1 MGQSTGQWLSY
12 LWPLAEVVNVRS
24 EDFGEI
30 ACVSPCRAEERSRS
44 LIQIRYVN
52 NVTRPPAS
60 PIWERG
66 AALTSRLQSLET
78 ELLTQADSRYRR
90 LSPLTADMGGWYSV
104 GFSSSPN

>member
-1 MGQSTGQWLSY
+1 MGQWLSY

-24 EDFGEI
+24 EDFGAI
-30 ACVSPCRAEERSRS
+30 ACVSPYRAEERRRS

-66 AALTSRLQSLET
+66 AALTSRLQSLER

-90 LSPLTADMGGWYSV
+90 LPPLTADIGGWYWE